1 MALNGLS
8 RVLSAVA
15 GFFAPATREP
25 SPGRLQVAFQQRV
38 REPRILRTTAVAIV
52 EQVRS
57 MSHCSPERHGLL
69 QCLAA
74 TLQMSL
80 DPEQSWMDSVDN
92 GNIST
97 REALASRARKL
108 IQASATEHSLSLGW
122 RQHES
127 ALRLMWDGLVKP
139 PRSASPRRALAGASA
154 ALVQNRAASRGR
166 RRSPSNRSRTP
177 TDGAACS
184 YADTP
189 PLGSEFVPPA
199 TWIPQWHPA
208 EVVLTRTVA
217 NGLPKRRMAPAPTD
231 EQQRRQQRVVQ
242 TWQLQRLTDA
252 ERQGIFAHGELAD
265 AIRSWRQ
272 QTERRT
278 KRAAPSMPPMH
289 VLRSAIRVVT
299 APTPLRSTGGQLW
312 SALDGLPLDA
322 AQVAAV
328 MGVPM
333 VWQEAL
339 LALAEKPSGPSA
351 AQMRQLL
358 GSSVHWDSATLA
370 LNRGLRKLQR
380 APRTFAASGA
390 GLNILGAALWEL
402 RRRKIAYVWY
412 AECDETTRKAHDALW
427 TAMGAAPRRV
437 ARAEATMGVRLPQ
450 AEVELITLR
459 CAPFSP
465 KNRSFPRGVW
475 AAVAELTAVLQAV
488 FARSPKLI
496 VYENTAGVL
505 RKAWLRAAIEQTLAG
520 DVRYDWELMVA
531 MPERQSNAMCSRR
544 RAYYIG
550 VLRTAAKSG

>member
-1 MALNGLS
+1 MALNGVCCLLP
-8 RVLSAVA
+8 RVLSTVA
-15 GFFAPATREP
+15 GFFAPAAREP
-25 SPGRLQVAFQQRV
+25 TQVASQQRV

-52 EQVRS
+52 EHVRS

-80 DPEQSWMDSVDN
+80 DSEQSWMDSVDN

-108 IQASATEHSLSLGW
+108 IQDSATEHSLSMGW

-139 PRSASPRRALAGASA
+139 PRSASPRRALAGASTA
-154 ALVQNRAASRGR
+154 PVQSHAASRGR
-166 RRSPSNRSRTP
+166 RRSPSNRSRAL
-177 TDGAACS
+177 TDGAACA

-189 PLGSEFVPPA
+189 PPGSELGPPA
-199 TWIPQWHPA
+199 AWIQQWHPA
-208 EVVLTRTVA
+208 EVVLTRTVT
-217 NGLPKRRMAPAPTD
+217 NDLPKRRMAPAPSD

-242 TWQLQRLTDA
+242 SWQLQRLADA

-289 VLRSAIRVVT
+289 VLRSAIRVAT

-328 MGVPM
+328 MGVPTL
-333 VWQEAL
+333 WQEAL
-339 LALAEKPSGPSA
+339 LGLADKPAGPSA
-351 AQMRQLL
+351 AQLRQLL
-358 GSSVHWDSATLA
+358 GSSVHWGSATLA
-370 LNRGLRKLQR
+370 LNRGLGKLRR

-412 AECDETTRKAHDALW
+412 AECDEIAQKAHDALW
-427 TAMGAAPRRV
+427 TAMGVTPRRV
-437 ARAEATMGVRLPQ
+437 ARAEAT
-450 AEVELITLR
+450 
-459 CAPFSP
+459 
-465 KNRSFPRGVW
+465 
-475 AAVAELTAVLQAV
+475 
-488 FARSPKLI
+488 
-496 VYENTAGVL
+496 
-505 RKAWLRAAIEQTLAG
+505 
-520 DVRYDWELMVA
+520 
-531 MPERQSNAMCSRR
+531 
-544 RAYYIG
+544 
-550 VLRTAAKSG
+550 